1 MSLDLSGVAN
11 NEHAMMSALVG
22 FSRCGFP
29 PGIDPELP
37 FEIACCGIF
46 CVGGKNHDAASAS
59 VDMSESLTGMAIAP
73 PTDMER

>member
-1 MSLDLSGVAN
+1 MTRA
-11 NEHAMMSALVG
+11 G

-37 FEIACCGIF
+37 FEIACCGSF
-46 CVGGKNHDAASAS
+46 CVGGDAANAS

>member
-1 MSLDLSGVAN
+1 MTRA
-11 NEHAMMSALVG
+11 G

-37 FEIACCGIF
+37 FEIACCGVF
-46 CVGGKNHDAASAS
+46 CVGGSKKQDDSNAAISSAS
-59 VDMSESLTGMAIAP
+59 VDMSESLTGGMAIAP